1 MVDVR
6 LVPARL
12 LIEEVAKYLKENTG
26 EIRPPEWS
34 LYAKTGP
41 TRERP
46 PEDPEWWYKRCA
58 ALLRKVYLNGPVGL
72 ERLRTAYGGRTKNTV
87 KRKHFKKGGGSSIR
101 KALQQLESAGLI
113 AKTPRG
119 RIVTPKGKSL
129 LDRVALQIFKKLAE
143 ERPELRKYLAI
154 TQTSPVQSS

>member
-1 MVDVR
+1 
-6 LVPARL
+6 
-12 LIEEVAKYLKENTG
+12 
-26 EIRPPEWS
+26 
-34 LYAKTGP
+34 
-41 TRERP
+41 
-46 PEDPEWWYKRCA
+46 
-58 ALLRKVYLNGPVGL
+58 VGL

-119 RIVTPKGKSL
+119 RIVTPRGKSL